1 MVGNNGAFF
10 RGAIFKSIINSGI
23 RSLVIFVAIMLGSA
37 VCAAFVNIYADIDK
51 KVASE
56 LNSYGANL
64 IVSPANL
71 ENSHMDEAALD
82 AKFAKI
88 SALKS
93 ANKYLFGSANLGV
106 NSGIIMGVN
115 FSSLRDTMPFLDLK
129 EGSFIGVDFDDKN
142 ALIGQDLAKLLGAKL
157 GDSIEITPIGSNETS
172 KVKIKGIVYDGQKE
186 DGMLLISLPLAQKI
200 LNQPAQVNY
209 AEAIVSGDFKQ
220 LSEISKSL
228 SDAQM
233 SFAPIGKVSKTQGII
248 LNKIKLLMLLIG
260 ITILLITSVCINTS
274 LSSILLSRIK
284 EFALIRAIGAS
295 KQNLLHLI
303 LSEILTV
310 CVAGSLAGVFV
321 GYLLAILLGH
331 LIFSSSVDF
340 RLISLFAAVALSL
353 IFALAASY
361 YPIKKALN
369 PNLANLLRE

>member
-23 RSLVIFVAIMLGSA
+23 RSFVIFVAIMLGSA

>member
-23 RSLVIFVAIMLGSA
+23 RSFVIFVAIMLGSA

-64 IVSPANL
+64 IISPANL

-310 CVAGSLAGVFV
+310 CVAGSLVGVFV

>member
-23 RSLVIFVAIMLGSA
+23 RSFVIFVAIMLGSA

-88 SALKS
+88 PALKS

-310 CVAGSLAGVFV
+310 CVAGSLVGVFV

-340 RLISLFAAVALSL
+340 RLISLFAAVALLSDQKGAESE
-353 IFALAASY
+353 FSES
-361 YPIKKALN
+361 IKGMTWKF
-369 PNLANLLRE
+369 

>member
-1 MVGNNGAFF
+1 MAGNNGAFF
-10 RGAIFKSIINSGI
+10 RSAIFKSIINSGI
-23 RSLVIFVAIMLGSA
+23 RSFVIFVAIMLGSA

-56 LNSYGANL
+56 LNSFGANL

-88 SALKS
+88 PALKS

>member
-23 RSLVIFVAIMLGSA
+23 RSFVIFVAIMLGSA

-88 SALKS
+88 PALKS
-93 ANKYLFGSANLGV
+93 ANKYLIGSANLGV

>member
-1 MVGNNGAFF
+1 MVGNNASFF
-10 RGAIFKSIINSGI
+10 RGTIFKSIINSGI
-23 RSLVIFVAIMLGSA
+23 RSFVIFVAIMLGSA

-51 KVASE
+51 KVESE

-64 IVSPANL
+64 IVSPADF
-71 ENSHMDEAALD
+71 ENSHMNESELKARLKQIPNLKAA
-82 AKFAKI
+82 
-88 SALKS
+88 
-93 ANKYLFGSANLGV
+93 NEYLFGSANLGV
-106 NSGIIMGVN
+106 KSAVVMGVN
-115 FSSLRDTMPFLDLK
+115 FSSLRQTMPFLDLK
-129 EGSFIGVDFDDKN
+129 EGEFINIDFDDKN
-142 ALIGQDLAKLLGAKL
+142 ALIGQDLAKLLGAKV
-157 GDSIEITPIGSNETS
+157 GDTLEITPLGSNETN
-172 KVKIKGIVYDGQKE
+172 KVKLKGIVYDGQKE
-186 DGMLLISLPLAQKI
+186 DGLLIISLGLAQKI
-200 LNQPAQVNY
+200 LNAPNQVNY
-209 AEAIVSGDFKQ
+209 AEAIVDGDYA
-220 LSEISKSL
+220 EISAL
-228 SDAQM
+228 SKRLSSEDM
-233 SFAPIGKVSKTQGII
+233 IFEPVSKVSKAQGII

>member
-23 RSLVIFVAIMLGSA
+23 RSFVIFVAIMLGSA

-64 IVSPANL
+64 IISPANL

-209 AEAIVSGDFKQ
+209 AEAIVSGDFRQ

>member
-23 RSLVIFVAIMLGSA
+23 RSFVIFVAIMLGSA

-115 FSSLRDTMPFLDLK
+115 FSSLHDTMPFLDLK

>member
-1 MVGNNGAFF
+1 
-10 RGAIFKSIINSGI
+10 
-23 RSLVIFVAIMLGSA
+23 VIFVAIMLGSA

-51 KVASE
+51 KVESE

-64 IVSPANL
+64 IVSPADF
-71 ENSHMDEAALD
+71 ENSHMNESELKARLKQIPNLKAA
-82 AKFAKI
+82 
-88 SALKS
+88 
-93 ANKYLFGSANLGV
+93 NEYLFGSANLGV
-106 NSGIIMGVN
+106 KSAVVMGVN
-115 FSSLRDTMPFLDLK
+115 FSSLRQTMPFLDLK
-129 EGSFIGVDFDDKN
+129 EGEFINIDFDDKN
-142 ALIGQDLAKLLGAKL
+142 ALIGQDLAKLLGAKV
-157 GDSIEITPIGSNETS
+157 GDTLEITPLGSNETN
-172 KVKIKGIVYDGQKE
+172 KVKLKGIVYDGQKE
-186 DGMLLISLPLAQKI
+186 DGLLIISLGLAQKI
-200 LNQPAQVNY
+200 LNAPNQVNY
-209 AEAIVSGDFKQ
+209 AEAIVDGDYA
-220 LSEISKSL
+220 EISAL
-228 SDAQM
+228 SNRLSSEDM
-233 SFAPIGKVSKTQGII
+233 IFEPVSKVSKAQGII

>member
-1 MVGNNGAFF
+1 MVGNNASFF
-10 RGAIFKSIINSGI
+10 RGTIFKSIINSGI
-23 RSLVIFVAIMLGSA
+23 RSFVIFVAIMLGSA

-51 KVASE
+51 KVESE

-64 IVSPANL
+64 IVSPADF
-71 ENSHMDEAALD
+71 ENSHMNESELKARLKQILNLKAA
-82 AKFAKI
+82 
-88 SALKS
+88 
-93 ANKYLFGSANLGV
+93 NEYLFGSANLGV
-106 NSGIIMGVN
+106 KSAVVMGVN
-115 FSSLRDTMPFLDLK
+115 FSSLRQTMPFLDLK
-129 EGSFIGVDFDDKN
+129 EGEFINIDFDDKN
-142 ALIGQDLAKLLGAKL
+142 ALIGQDLAKLLGAKV
-157 GDSIEITPIGSNETS
+157 GDTLEITPLGSNETN
-172 KVKIKGIVYDGQKE
+172 KVKLKGIVYDGQKE
-186 DGMLLISLPLAQKI
+186 DGLLIISLGLAQKI
-200 LNQPAQVNY
+200 LNAPNQVNY
-209 AEAIVSGDFKQ
+209 AEAIVDGDYA
-220 LSEISKSL
+220 EISAL
-228 SDAQM
+228 SKRLSSEDM
-233 SFAPIGKVSKTQGII
+233 IFEPVSKVSKAQGII

-310 CVAGSLAGVFV
+310 CVAGSLTGVFV

>member
-1 MVGNNGAFF
+1 MAGNNGAFF
-10 RGAIFKSIINSGI
+10 RSAIFKSIINSGI
-23 RSLVIFVAIMLGSA
+23 RSFVIFVAIMLGSA

-310 CVAGSLAGVFV
+310 CVAGSLVGVFV

>member
-10 RGAIFKSIINSGI
+10 RSAIFKSIINSGI
-23 RSLVIFVAIMLGSA
+23 RSFVIFVAIMLGSA

-310 CVAGSLAGVFV
+310 CVAGSLTGVFV

>member
-23 RSLVIFVAIMLGSA
+23 RSFVIFVAIMLGSA

-51 KVASE
+51 KVESE

-64 IVSPANL
+64 IVSPADF
-71 ENSHMDEAALD
+71 ENSHMNESELKARLKQIPNLKAA
-82 AKFAKI
+82 
-88 SALKS
+88 
-93 ANKYLFGSANLGV
+93 NEYLFGSANLGV

>member
-23 RSLVIFVAIMLGSA
+23 RSFVIFVAIMLGSA

-209 AEAIVSGDFKQ
+209 AEAIVSGNFKQ

>member
-1 MVGNNGAFF
+1 M
-10 RGAIFKSIINSGI
+10 
-23 RSLVIFVAIMLGSA
+23 
-37 VCAAFVNIYADIDK
+37 
-51 KVASE
+51 
-56 LNSYGANL
+56 
-64 IVSPANL
+64 
-71 ENSHMDEAALD
+71 
-82 AKFAKI
+82 
-88 SALKS
+88 
-93 ANKYLFGSANLGV
+93 
-106 NSGIIMGVN
+106 
-115 FSSLRDTMPFLDLK
+115 DLK

-284 EFALIRAIGAS
+284 ELALIRAIGAS
-295 KQNLLHLI
+295 KQNSLHLI

>member
-23 RSLVIFVAIMLGSA
+23 RSFVIFVAIMLGSA

-88 SALKS
+88 PALKS
-93 ANKYLFGSANLGV
+93 ANKSLFGSANLGV

>member
-23 RSLVIFVAIMLGSA
+23 RSFVIFVAIMLGSA

-310 CVAGSLAGVFV
+310 CVAGSLVGVFV

-340 RLISLFAAVALSL
+340 RLISLFAAVVLSL

>member
-10 RGAIFKSIINSGI
+10 RSAIFKSIINSGI
-23 RSLVIFVAIMLGSA
+23 RSFVIFVAIMLGSA

-209 AEAIVSGDFKQ
+209 AEAIVSGNFKQ

>member
-23 RSLVIFVAIMLGSA
+23 RSFVIFVAIMLGSA

-88 SALKS
+88 TALKS

-228 SDAQM
+228 SDGQM